1 MRRFVRRD
9 RSEALTLNDL
19 DVASSMAWSAADIP
33 DQSGRVAVVTGANG
47 GFGLEVS
54 RELTCL
60 FAAAY
65 PDRTRG

>member
-33 DQSGRVAVVTGANG
+33 DQSDRVAVLTGAW
-47 GFGLEVS
+47 
-54 RELTCL
+54 LT
-60 FAAAY
+60 FAEM
-65 PDRTRG
+65 TW